1 MRAKFWLVVC
11 WATYPLFRLNILGW
25 PYGKATG
32 RYARAMLDAVRA
44 GKPNRRWQLPHME
57 RPPWPRA

>member
-25 PYGKATG
+25 PYGKALAALAAAQED
-32 RYARAMLDAVRA
+32 R
-44 GKPNRRWQLPHME
+44 E
-57 RPPWPRA
+57 